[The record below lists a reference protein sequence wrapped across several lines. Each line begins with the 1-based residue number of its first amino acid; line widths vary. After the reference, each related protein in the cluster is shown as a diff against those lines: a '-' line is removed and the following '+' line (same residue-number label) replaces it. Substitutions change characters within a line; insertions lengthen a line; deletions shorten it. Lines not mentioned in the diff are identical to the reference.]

1 MSTTRSQLRPSAL
14 NGPAWDIALLFPEQ
28 GSWTETDYLEAT
40 RHTRKLVELN
50 DGVIDVLPMPTFEHQ
65 RIVGFLYRMI
75 FAFLLG
81 RSGAEVVIAPAK
93 VRLRSGRFR
102 EPDLLVRLSGSEGDT
117 SDYAVHVDIA
127 IEVVSPSWADHDLV
141 VKRREY
147 AEAGIPEYWIVDPST
162 SVITVLRLAGGVGS
176 GGYETVGEFGVGT
189 RMTSAVLAGLS
200 VDVGEV
206 FAAAKPS

>member
-1 MSTTRSQLRPSAL
+1 MVRHGTLRCYSPRRDRGLKPIIWKRREIRGTWWNSMTDSSTYSPCLLL
-14 NGPAWDIALLFPEQ
+14 NTNGLL
-28 GSWTETDYLEAT
+28 
-40 RHTRKLVELN
+40 
-50 DGVIDVLPMPTFEHQ
+50 
-65 RIVGFLYRMI
+65 
-75 FAFLLG
+75 AF
-81 RSGAEVVIAPAK
+81 SEVVIAPAK

-102 EPDLLVRLSGSEGDT
+102 EPDLLVRLSRSEGDT

-127 IEVVSPSWADHDLV
+127 IEVVSPSWAEHDMV

-162 SVITVLRLAGGVGS
+162 SVITVLKLAGS
-176 GGYETVGEFGVGT
+176 GYETVGEFGVGT
-189 RMTSAVLAGLS
+189 RMTSVVLAGLS